1 MSLETEQDVY
11 VITDNFTQSN
21 FNLKP
26 IWVLSKAQ
34 EQNIYYGRVGK
45 QLQEEPQSLER

>member
-26 IWVLSKAQ
+26 IWVLSKFQ
-34 EQNIYYGRVGK
+34 EQNIYYGTVA
-45 QLQEEPQSLER
+45 ESL